1 MTPRT
6 LFDEA
11 IGTPVNADHALD
23 PAADTVILPALSS
36 ILLPWTPN
44 QTDAAA

>member
-1 MTPRT
+1 MTVT
-6 LFDEA
+6 LFDEV

-36 ILLPWTPN
+36 IRFFSTPN
-44 QTDAAA
+44 QTDASA